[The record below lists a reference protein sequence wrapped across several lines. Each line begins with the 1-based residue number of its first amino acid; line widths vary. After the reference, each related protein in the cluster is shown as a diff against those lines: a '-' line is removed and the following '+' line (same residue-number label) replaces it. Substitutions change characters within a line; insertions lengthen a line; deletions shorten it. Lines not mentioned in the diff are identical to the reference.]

1 MEKDIFNLDLNSP
14 TTKKLT
20 AIILSSFLVTFI
32 IARLF
37 VYLVINQYTPNL
49 FLMIKGVHVHH
60 FTYGFF
66 ILAAVGLYLILKH
79 PPITSKKFRSLACF
93 YGIGLGL
100 AVDEFGMWIRLED
113 DYWTRQSFD
122 AVIIITLLLLN
133 IAYFKQLIS
142 WLKEIFS
149 FSKNND

>member
-1 MEKDIFNLDLNSP
+1 MENNPLDFNLNSP
-14 TTKKLT
+14 TTKKLI
-20 AIILSSFLVTFI
+20 AIILSSFLVTFV

-37 VYLVINQYTPNL
+37 VYLVMNHYAPNF

-66 ILAAVGLYLILKH
+66 ILAGVGLYLILKH
-79 PPITSKKFRSLACF
+79 PAANSNRFRWLAWL
-93 YGIGLGL
+93 YGVGLGL

-122 AVIIITLLLLN
+122 AIIIITLLLLN
-133 IAYFKQLIS
+133 IAYFKQLVG
-142 WLKEIFS
+142 WLKEILS
-149 FSKNND
+149 